1 MDKGY
6 VHIYT
11 GDGKGKTTA
20 AVGLGLRAYG
30 RGFKVLLVQFL
41 KSEPSGEIIAIEK
54 LGPNFKSFRTKK
66 VNGFFINMNEEKR
79 QELKKS
85 EQEAFQ
91 YAREAVMSG
100 EWDLV
105 ILDEVIGSLGIG
117 LIELKSLID
126 LIKEKPE
133 SVELVLTG
141 RNAPIELIELSDYVS
156 EIKAVK
162 HVFSKGVPSREGIEE

>member
-41 KSEPSGEIIAIEK
+41 KNEPSGEIMAIEK

-66 VNGFFINMNEEKR
+66 VKGFFINMNDEKR

-85 EQEAFQ
+85 EHEAFE

-126 LIKEKPE
+126 LINEKPE
-133 SVELVLTG
+133 SLELVLTG
-141 RNAPIELIELSDYVS
+141 RNAPAELIELSDYVS

-162 HVFSKGVPSREGIEE
+162 HVFSKGVPAREGIEE

>member
-41 KSEPSGEIIAIEK
+41 KSEPSGEIMAIEK
-54 LGPNFKSFRTKK
+54 LGSNFKSFRTKK
-66 VNGFFINMNEEKR
+66 VKGFFINMNDEKR

-91 YAREAVMSG
+91 YAHEAVMSE

-126 LIKEKPE
+126 LIKEKPN

-141 RNAPIELIELSDYVS
+141 RNAPAELIEFSDYVS

-162 HVFSKGVPSREGIEE
+162 HVFSKGVPAREGIEE